1 MPKVKKVG
9 KCPNCGNALVWLIQD
24 PEEKR
29 IVHNILHLG
38 CPNCKKMFQCKINY
52 YSGEINLDET
62 KEFNYDTFP
71 RLDPELKITK
81 YPKSRTKCPKCNHG
95 MEIYIVDTPEIIG
108 TTIFHCQNCSNV
120 FDIPQEYEELPS
132 LSVFKFSN
140 EIHVFIAI
148 VLKGIKTQKEPE
160 YYPI

>member
-1 MPKVKKVG
+1 
-9 KCPNCGNALVWLIQD
+9 
-24 PEEKR
+24 
-29 IVHNILHLG
+29 
-38 CPNCKKMFQCKINY
+38 
-52 YSGEINLDET
+52 
-62 KEFNYDTFP
+62 
-71 RLDPELKITK
+71 
-81 YPKSRTKCPKCNHG
+81 

-160 YYPI
+160 YYPIQELTDKLAGSLVDLGNRPPGQKVIKNETPDDYLNGKLT